1 MRILRDP
8 QHPSCAASVTFR
20 QSSAVASLLLVQ
32 PTASFDVVNAGPG
45 GTVRDIGPLRR
56 GDIWVNGGFLVMR
69 RELFRHIQP
78 GEELVREPL
87 QQLIQKQALLAFKS
101 SGFWQCM
108 DTFKD
113 KERLQELNQGVVPWK
128 VRNHL
133 APSIAGNSAKGIS
146 AGV

>member
-1 MRILRDP
+1 MSILSDP
-8 QHPSCAASVTFR
+8 QHASCAASVTFR
-20 QSSAVASLLLVQ
+20 QSSAASLLLVQ

-56 GDIWVNGGFLVMR
+56 DDIWVNGGFFVMR

-101 SGFWQCM
+101 
-108 DTFKD
+108 
-113 KERLQELNQGVVPWK
+113 
-128 VRNHL
+128 
-133 APSIAGNSAKGIS
+133 AKGIS